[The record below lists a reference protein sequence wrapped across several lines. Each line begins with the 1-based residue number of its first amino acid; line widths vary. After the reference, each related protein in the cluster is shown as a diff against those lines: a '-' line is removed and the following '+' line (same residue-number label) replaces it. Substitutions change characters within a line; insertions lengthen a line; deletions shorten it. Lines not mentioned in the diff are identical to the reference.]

1 MKPIRLLPL
10 AIVLATICA
19 VGQDVVLHRNL
30 YGVSSNSQSLNLYP
44 YSMDRCPI
52 GLQVNHGSFF
62 LQRKVEYGPG
72 SNDGIPLT
80 GSVQRIHLI
89 MTNPNPREI
98 VKVQLTVHGYSDKW
112 KAIPLVRASSAP
124 DLAKEVTVVLD
135 IQGNG
140 HASSDLSLNNFT
152 AVTSVDLDSLTY
164 ADGSAWEAAS
174 RGLCTVAPS
183 LMMLVS
189 AER

>member
-1 MKPIRLLPL
+1 MKPVCLLLL
-10 AIVLATICA
+10 AIVLAITCA
-19 VGQDVVLHRNL
+19 MGQDTVLHRNP

-52 GLQVNHGSFF
+52 GLQVNHGSLF

-72 SNDGIPLT
+72 SNGGIPLT

-140 HASSDLSLNNFT
+140 HPGAHLRRRPG
-152 AVTSVDLDSLTY
+152 ALD
-164 ADGSAWEAAS
+164 
-174 RGLCTVAPS
+174 V
-183 LMMLVS
+183 
-189 AER
+189 AERVARGSPFALIPTKGPELGGPVHPG